1 MNKFKSPQLVTAL
14 ALFMLVVAVQV
25 STDSAGE
32 WMFIGLDLIELTNDA
47 TLNLPS
53 ISDVALDTSDNIQ
66 QIALT
71 IINSLAEQL
80 LK

>member
-1 MNKFKSPQLVTAL
+1 MTKFRSPQLVTAL
-14 ALFMLVVAVQV
+14 ALFMLVIAVQV

-32 WMFIGLDLIELTNDA
+32 WIFIGLDLIELTNDA
-47 TLNLPS
+47 TSNLPS

-66 QIALT
+66 QIVLT
-71 IINSLAEQL
+71 ASNCLIEQL

>member
-14 ALFMLVVAVQV
+14 ALFMLVIAVQV

-47 TLNLPS
+47 SLNLPS
-53 ISDVALDTSDNIQ
+53 ISDVALDMNDTTH
-66 QIALT
+66 QIMQT
-71 IINSLAEQL
+71 IINSLVEQL

>member
-47 TLNLPS
+47 SLNLPS
-53 ISDVALDTSDNIQ
+53 ISDVALDMNDTTH
-66 QIALT
+66 QIMQT
-71 IINSLAEQL
+71 IINSLVEQL

>member
-14 ALFMLVVAVQV
+14 ALFMLVAAVQV

-47 TLNLPS
+47 TSNLPA
-53 ISDVALDTSDNIQ
+53 ISDVAIDTSDNIQ
-66 QIALT
+66 QLIKT
-71 IINSLAEQL
+71 VINSLVEQL